1 MVPAFFALDGRSLSA
16 HAAILVAHAMSS
28 TGVPAVRIRLTHPG
42 EPNPFADRRI
52 DDVSPLVEVEV
63 DKANASTAVDAALA
77 KVLASGRKAVLDLPI
92 GSLKDEALRNRPD
105 VCPILPVGP
114 SPLEAGTARMA
125 LALGML
131 GPRPDPADR
140 SPSRLSGLPWLL
152 PCNRSGGSSG
162 VEEFRG
168 QFLDG
173 SGRPLLRVL
182 PVALPVLSLRELR
195 QIWEGQPSAFSMRHA
210 IMVARALKDGMEP
223 ARNGSGG
230 KDVRPLPGPLPALGD
245 DRSEADRLR
254 DLAEDMQSYEDG
266 LDPAPDDLAKAPVL
280 QNWAFSAR
288 RVRAIK
294 GDVYGHP
301 TISDGRLS
309 MTSEVFYTDGR
320 SFARTF
326 SRLYRLGASN
336 AA

>member
-16 HAAILVAHAMSS
+16 HAAILVAHALSS

-52 DDVSPLVEVEV
+52 DEVSPLVEIEV
-63 DKANASTAVDAALA
+63 DKANASAAVDASLA
-77 KVLASGRKAVLDLPI
+77 EVLGSGRKAVLDLPI
-92 GSLKDEALRNRPD
+92 GSLRDEALRNWPD
-105 VCPILPVGP
+105 VCPIVPVGP
-114 SPLEAGTARMA
+114 SPLEASTARMA
-125 LALGML
+125 LALGLL
-131 GPRPDPADR
+131 GPRRDTADR
-140 SPSRLSGLPWLL
+140 GPKRLSKLPWLL

-162 VEEFRG
+162 VEDFRR
-168 QFLDG
+168 QFEDG
-173 SGRPLLRVL
+173 AGRPLMRVL
-182 PVALPVLSLRELR
+182 PAALPALSLRDLR
-195 QIWEGQPSAFSMRHA
+195 QIWEGRPSAFSMRHA
-210 IMVARALKDGMEP
+210 VLVAMALRDAMEP
-223 ARNGSGG
+223 EGAESRHKGAPPE
-230 KDVRPLPGPLPALGD
+230 PLPTSGD
-245 DRSEADRLR
+245 DRSDAGRLR

-266 LDPAPDDLAKAPVL
+266 LDPSPDDLAKAPVL
-280 QNWAFSAR
+280 RNWAFSAR
-288 RVRAIK
+288 RVRAIR

-301 TISDGRLS
+301 TISNGRLS